1 MSAAGTGVR
10 PARPQRGTSHV
21 AGPRGLVTRAGLRAW
36 GWFKR
41 VVPWALA
48 ALVLALVAGQ
58 ARTVDWPAVWQALQS
73 QSAARM
79 VAAAMLALASYGLY
93 AAFDLIGRLLTGHPL
108 SAVRTLGTAA
118 ISYAF
123 NLNFGAWVGGLGL
136 RLRLYG
142 RWGLA
147 VPSVL
152 QVVAY
157 SMLTN
162 WLGYL
167 WVGGAVLLWAPP
179 RLPTAWMAWTPPEA
193 VLRAVGLAMVA
204 AALAYLALCRFSSQR
219 RLTWRKHTLALP
231 SGRLA
236 ALQALAGG
244 ANWLLIGA
252 IAWLVIG
259 GRIDYASVLGTMLLA
274 AVAGVVTHVPANLGV
289 LEAVV
294 VATLGARLPVHELLA
309 AMLAFRAT
317 YYLLPLAFAL
327 PAYGLSEAAARRAG
341 QVCNACKCAF
351 SASRNTPRRT
361 R

>member
-1 MSAAGTGVR
+1 MSAAGTDVR
-10 PARPQRGTSHV
+10 PARPRQGPSHV
-21 AGPRGLVTRAGLRAW
+21 AGPRGRVIWAVQRAW

-41 VVPWALA
+41 VAPWGLA

-58 ARTVDWPAVWQALQS
+58 ARTIDWPAVWQALRS
-73 QSAARM
+73 LSTAHLA
-79 VAAAMLALASYGLY
+79 VAAMLALVSYGLY
-93 AAFDLIGRLLTGHPL
+93 AAFDLIGRRLTGHTL
-108 SAVRTLGTAA
+108 SAARTLGTAA

-136 RLRLYG
+136 RLRLYS
-142 RWGLA
+142 RWGLP

-152 QVVAY
+152 QVVAH
-157 SMLTN
+157 SMVTN

-179 RLPTAWMAWTPPEA
+179 RLPTSWMAWMLPEA
-193 VLRAVGLAMVA
+193 GLRAVGLAMLA
-204 AALAYLALCRFSSQR
+204 AALAYLALCRFSRQR
-219 RLTWRKHTLALP
+219 QLTWRTHTLTLP

-252 IAWLVIG
+252 IAWLVLG
-259 GRIDYASVLGTMLLA
+259 GRIDYVSVLGTMLLA

-294 VATLGARLPVHELLA
+294 VATLGVRLPVHELLA

-317 YYLLPLAFAL
+317 YHLLPLALAL

-341 QVCNACKCAF
+341 PVRQ
-351 SASRNTPRRT
+351 PRAAP
-361 R
+361 

>member
-1 MSAAGTGVR
+1 VTPAG
-10 PARPQRGTSHV
+10 Q
-21 AGPRGLVTRAGLRAW
+21 RAW

-41 VVPWALA
+41 AAPWGLA
-48 ALVLALVAGQ
+48 ALVLVLVAGQ
-58 ARTVDWPAVWQALQS
+58 ARTVDWPAVWLALQS
-73 QSAARM
+73 LSAARL
-79 VAAAMLALASYGLY
+79 AAAALLALVSYGLY
-93 AAFDLIGRLLTGHPL
+93 AAFDLIGRRLTGHPL
-108 SAVRTLGTAA
+108 SAARTLGTAA

-123 NLNFGAWVGGLGL
+123 NLNFGAWVGGLAL
-136 RLRLYG
+136 RLRLYS

-157 SMLTN
+157 SMVTN

-179 RLPTAWMAWTPPEA
+179 RLPTPWMAWMPPEA
-193 VLRAVGLAMVA
+193 GLRAVGLAMVA
-204 AALAYLALCRFSSQR
+204 AAVAYMALCRYSR
-219 RLTWRKHTLALP
+219 RRQLTWRTRTLALP
-231 SGRLA
+231 SGRVA

-244 ANWLLIGA
+244 ANWLPIGA
-252 IAWLVIG
+252 IAWLVLG

-294 VATLGARLPVHELLA
+294 VATLGARLPAHELLA
-309 AMLAFRAT
+309 AMMAYRAT
-317 YYLLPLAFAL
+317 YYLLPLALAL

-341 QVCNACKCAF
+341 PVLRPCAG
-351 SASRNTPRRT
+351 S
-361 R
+361 

>member
-1 MSAAGTGVR
+1 MSATGAGVG
-10 PARPQRGTSHV
+10 PARLQRGGGHV
-21 AGPRGLVTRAGLRAW
+21 AAPRGHVKRAVRRAW

-41 VVPWALA
+41 VAPWGLA
-48 ALVLALVAGQ
+48 ALVLTLVAGQ

-73 QSAARM
+73 LSAARL
-79 VAAAMLALASYGLY
+79 AAAAILAMLSYGLY
-93 AAFDLIGRLLTGHPL
+93 AAFDLIGRRLTGHPL
-108 SAVRTLGTAA
+108 SAMRTLGTAA

-123 NLNFGAWVGGLGL
+123 NLNFGAWVGGLAL
-136 RLRLYG
+136 RLRLYS

-157 SMLTN
+157 SMVTN

-167 WVGGAVLLWAPP
+167 WVAGAVLLWAPP
-179 RLPTAWMAWTPPEA
+179 QLPTSWMAWILPEA
-193 VLRAVGLAMVA
+193 GLRAVGLAMVA
-204 AALAYLALCRFSSQR
+204 AALAYLALCRFSRQR
-219 RLTWRKHTLALP
+219 RLTWRTHTLTLP

-252 IAWLVIG
+252 IVWLVLG

-294 VATLGARLPVHELLA
+294 VATLGARLPAHELLA
-309 AMLAFRAT
+309 AMLAYRGT
-317 YYLLPLAFAL
+317 YYLLPLAWAL

-341 QVCNACKCAF
+341 PVRQAPAG
-351 SASRNTPRRT
+351 P
-361 R
+361 

>member
-1 MSAAGTGVR
+1 MPSRDERRRNRAS
-10 PARPQRGTSHV
+10 PNLSQRGASHA
-21 AGPRGLVTRAGLRAW
+21 AGPRELVTPAVLRAW

-41 VVPWALA
+41 VAPWALA
-48 ALVLALVAGQ
+48 ALVLGLVARQ

-73 QSAARM
+73 LSAAHLA
-79 VAAAMLALASYGLY
+79 AAAMLALVSYGLY
-93 AAFDLIGRLLTGHPL
+93 AAFDLFGRRLTGHSL
-108 SAVRTLGTAA
+108 SAGRTLGTAA

-136 RLRLYG
+136 RLRLYS

-157 SMLTN
+157 SMVTN

-167 WVGGAVLLWAPP
+167 WVAGAVLLWAPP
-179 RLPTAWMAWTPPEA
+179 QLPISWTAWMLPGAG
-193 VLRAVGLAMVA
+193 LRAVGLAMVS
-204 AALAYLALCRFSSQR
+204 AALAYLALCRFSRQR
-219 RLTWRKHTLALP
+219 RLTWRTRTLTLP
-231 SGRLA
+231 SGRIA

-252 IAWLVIG
+252 IAWLVMG

-294 VATLGARLPVHELLA
+294 VATLGARLPAHELLA
-309 AMLAFRAT
+309 AMLAYRAT
-317 YYLLPLAFAL
+317 YYLLPLMLAL

-341 QVCNACKCAF
+341 PVLP
-351 SASRNTPRRT
+351 PRAGP
-361 R
+361 